1 MSIDAEASDPRGARL
16 VDGEAA
22 RPDNGGKSVG
32 RALVRL
38 VPEEVRA
45 APKRFAINPSHGMI
59 AAAVALVLGGGF
71 VAGAEM
77 LGNKKAVIAAATPVG
92 PPPETTASL
101 LHHVQDEMHTLKV
114 SLDSLRSSAEN
125 SRQDDAIRSLKRS
138 VDVLKQDLEVSKA
151 SNAGA
156 VAQLGTKL
164 DRLDRDPTPK
174 LAEISARLDRLDREP
189 SPKLTE
195 IAARLDQLKA
205 DPNNPKLAEI
215 TARLDRIEHQI
226 SSPAATGSI
235 VPMRL
240 PGPSTT
246 SPVSAAAH
254 SVPTPVPAPA
264 PATTAAAS
272 DTKTTPKPATVEGWM
287 LRDVY
292 GGVALLEGRTG
303 GLREVAPGQYVA
315 GIGEIRSIER
325 RGRSWVV
332 VTSRGLIEADNR
344 W

>member
-16 VDGEAA
+16 VDGETG
-22 RPDNGGKSVG
+22 RPDGSKKAAG

-38 VPEEVRA
+38 VPEEVRG

-71 VAGAEM
+71 VAGAEI
-77 LGNKKAVIAAATPVG
+77 LGNKKAVTAAVTPVG

-114 SLDSLRSSAEN
+114 SLDSMRSSAEN

-156 VAQLGTKL
+156 VAQLGAKL

-189 SPKLTE
+189 SPKLAE

-205 DPNNPKLAEI
+205 DPSNTKLAEI
-215 TARLDRIEHQI
+215 TARLERIEHQV
-226 SSPAATGSI
+226 SSPTVTGSI
-235 VPMRL
+235 VPSRL

-246 SPVSAAAH
+246 SPVSVAARSA
-254 SVPTPVPAPA
+254 PTPLPAPA
-264 PATTAAAS
+264 PATTAAS
-272 DTKTTPKPATVEGWM
+272 DPKTTPKPATVDGWM

-292 GGVALLEGRTG
+292 DGVALLEGRSG
-303 GLREVAPGQYVA
+303 GLREVAPGQFVA

-332 VTSRGLIEADNR
+332 VTSRGLIEADNH